1 MTQLKRVAILG
12 VGKMG
17 SAMARELIAAGHEV
31 HLWNRSKE
39 KADALVTLL
48 DSPLIS
54 AAGSAHDAISASEI
68 VICTFTDGKTTQAVL
83 IGEESTLAGIAKETI
98 IIDMGTSGIES
109 AKLLSSKLASLGIA
123 FVDAPVSGSMATIAS
138 HQLLVLASGDASAIA
153 EVTPT
158 LMAFSKKVANLG
170 AAGAGQAMKLSV
182 NLIVHSLNAAVSEAL
197 ALASASGIDPVAAY
211 DVFDESVIAAP
222 FVKYKRSA
230 FLDENTPVAMRMDT
244 VVKDLGLIR
253 GFGLSAGIALNATWA
268 VEELY
273 RHACAGGFESADM
286 ASLVRFLKK

>member
-83 IGEESTLAGIAKETI
+83 IGEESTLSGIAKETI

-222 FVKYKRSA
+222 FVKYNRSA

-253 GFGLSAGIALNATWA
+253 GFGLSAGIDLNATWA